1 MRLNIS
7 IARKLQ
13 LGFGLL
19 IILFILTSGATLLI
33 LNQNAQIN
41 AQQSEQNIPSV
52 SKLIDLFN
60 LISESKLL
68 IKNWVFI
75 EKHSDTPDKLR
86 LKSLHST
93 DFPTIDEEI
102 RRLSENWTTEQKEI
116 YATSVDLITAK
127 LFPAQVEVMNMLSD
141 FDSYNDFMV
150 MAEVESLVDNQGV
163 IMTTTTQILEN
174 LHKITSEKQLEGVEA
189 NNVIMQSNRFF
200 RIFIILGG
208 LLVVVVSIIVTF
220 FIIRSINSSVS
231 FASTVITDLSNG
243 RLKVDY
249 AITTNDELSK
259 LITDLRKM
267 TVQLRQIVESI
278 VESASGVQQTSDEL
292 SRSSQKLSEGSATQA
307 SNSEEASAS
316 MEQMVANI
324 QQNNQNA
331 QQTEKISVSAT
342 KGLRIVAESSQ
353 ESMKSVKE
361 IVAKIGVVN
370 EIARQTS
377 ILALNA
383 AVEAARAGEYGKG
396 FAVVAAE
403 VRKLAERSQEAANEI
418 NVLSKK
424 SLTVTEE
431 ATNKLLEILP
441 DIEKTTSLLQEIAT
455 ASIEQETGAN
465 QVNNAIQH
473 LNQITQENTGTGEI
487 ISKVAEDLQI
497 RAEQLKEVI
506 AFFDLDNTKKEH
518 KKNVSPS
525 YNSSKTTVK
534 KPFISAQPK
543 TSPKL
548 NPNTTAPVKK
558 TTNAKT
564 KGIDFRLDDLG
575 DMPNDSDFIKF

>member
-19 IILFILTSGATLLI
+19 ILLFSLTSGTTLLI
-33 LNQNAQIN
+33 LNRNAEIN
-41 AQQSEQNIPSV
+41 ARQSEQNIPSV
-52 SKLIDLFN
+52 SKLTDLFN

-75 EKHSDTPDKLR
+75 EKHSDTPDKIR

-93 DFPTIDEEI
+93 DFPKIDQEI
-102 RRLSENWTTEQKEI
+102 RALSENWTTEQQDI
-116 YATSVDLITAK
+116 YKVTTELVTSK
-127 LFPAQVEVMNMLSD
+127 LFPAQTEVMGMLSS
-141 FDSYNDFMV
+141 FDDYNDFMV
-150 MAEVESLVDNQGV
+150 MAEVESFVDNQGIV
-163 IMTTTTQILEN
+163 MTATAEILGN
-174 LHKITSEKQLEGVEA
+174 LQKIIQEKQLEGVDA
-189 NNVIMQSNRFF
+189 NTVITESNSFF

-208 LLVVVVSIIVTF
+208 LLVVFVSIIITY

-231 FASTVITDLSNG
+231 FASSVITDLSNG
-243 RLKVDY
+243 KLKVDY
-249 AITTNDELSK
+249 DITNNDELSK
-259 LITDLRKM
+259 LITDLKKM
-267 TVQLRQIVESI
+267 TVQLREIVESI
-278 VESASGVQQTSDEL
+278 VDSAAGVFETSSEL

-331 QQTEKISVSAT
+331 QQTEKISVAAT
-342 KGLRIVAESSQ
+342 KGLRIVSESSQ

-424 SLTVTEE
+424 SLEVTEQ
-431 ATNKLLEILP
+431 ATNKLMEILP
-441 DIEKTTSLLQEIAT
+441 EIEKTTSLLQEIAT

-473 LNQITQENTGTGEI
+473 LNQITQENTGTGEV
-487 ISKVAEDLQI
+487 ISKVAEDLRE

-506 AFFDLDNTKKEH
+506 SFFDLDNTKKEH
-518 KKNVSPS
+518 KKAVSAI
-525 YNSSKTTVK
+525 NKTFTKQVAQKTTMA
-534 KPFISAQPK
+534 SQPK
-543 TSPKL
+543 VAS
-548 NPNTTAPVKK
+548 NTAPQNPTKP
-558 TTNAKT
+558 KT

-575 DMPNDSDFIKF
+575 EMPNDGDFIKF